1 MQDNLYWLS
10 LLTHLQADCVPLK
23 SLDCLRD
30 LRDMY
35 EAATVDDVYDAYAQ
49 VGCSADGGWVCHSEH
64 EQGVCWSGHRR
75 TTGTLFDPVP
85 CAQPSP

>member
-1 MQDNLYWLS
+1 MRPPHCCPTPLQDNLYWLG

-35 EAATVDDVYDAYAQ
+35 EAAAVDDVYDAYQQ
-49 VGCSADGGWVCHSEH
+49 VGAGFACLVLIVCGGHAFLLHCVRPIPPARS
-64 EQGVCWSGHRR
+64 
-75 TTGTLFDPVP
+75 
-85 CAQPSP
+85 

>member
-1 MQDNLYWLS
+1 LNGRFFTDVPPPPPLLFLQDNLYWLG

-35 EAATVDDVYDAYAQ
+35 EAAGVEDVYDAYAQ
-49 VGCSADGGWVCHSEH
+49 VGGHVC
-64 EQGVCWSGHRR
+64 V
-75 TTGTLFDPVP
+75 
-85 CAQPSP
+85 